1 MKKLHIIGLLIIAIA
16 IGVIMTRSNDYST
29 YADFDVAKENTSNE
43 YHVVG
48 RLNKSKPQ
56 IYNPEKDANKFA
68 FYMVDEKGIE
78 SLVEYRGTKPDG
90 FDQTE
95 KIVVAGSYGS
105 NSFKASQILMKC
117 PSKYVDEN
125 KSQNG

>member
-1 MKKLHIIGLLIIAIA
+1 MKKLHIIGLIIIAIA
-16 IGVIMTRSNDYST
+16 IGVIMTRSKDYST
-29 YADFDVAKENTSNE
+29 YADFSVAKDNLSNE

-56 IYNPEKDANKFA
+56 RYDPQVDANSFS
-68 FYMVDEKGIE
+68 FYMIDEKGIE
-78 SLVEYRGTKPDG
+78 SLVEYRGSKPDG

-125 KSQNG
+125 KAQNG